1 MKWFSY
7 FKDYQ
12 QKEVDFVV
20 KEGWKVAGEVGPP
33 QKLIRAC
40 PNWKEGTYQAFL
52 YKHRKGNPGGNSEL
66 FEKVGKGKFQ
76 LLKPLKY
83 EF

>member
-33 QKLIRAC
+33 QNYINIEKGIL
-40 PNWKEGTYQAFL
+40 EGTQNYL
-52 YKHRKGNPGGNSEL
+52 RKW
-66 FEKVGKGKFQ
+66 EKVNFN
-76 LLKPLKY
+76 
-83 EF
+83 F